1 MPISTR
7 SHADEIS
14 SETLSRIEKPSKDDD
29 LPLSGLRIGIPK
41 EYFPKELHP
50 RILPTFRKVCQEL
63 KSKGATLVSVSL
75 PSTKA
80 ALSAYY
86 VIASAEA
93 SSNLARYDGIRFGE

>member
-1 MPISTR
+1 MPLSTR
-7 SHADEIS
+7 SKASEIS
-14 SETLSRIEKPSKDDD
+14 SLALSEIGKGLDSD
-29 LPLSGLRIGIPK
+29 LPLSSLRVGIPS
-41 EYFPKELHP
+41 EYFPRELHP
-50 RILPTFRKVCQEL
+50 RILPAFKKVLREL